1 MKGPQRMGWRE
12 GGSISIN
19 YSISIQLSPLNSKGE
34 DGVRAAKLS
43 QASRKLVVPPHL
55 ENVF

>member
-1 MKGPQRMGWRE
+1 MGWRE